1 MIMVR
6 TTQIKGGNENNA
18 NGELKNP
25 AFDVI
30 VRNLDK
36 INGNRK
42 GQMIAYGVDELD
54 VKMIGLILSGM
65 SNENISKQL
74 KRPLSTIQRRKKKIL
89 DNGLV
94 HVLHRIDFRKFGLRK
109 GLLYFKCKSANL
121 QEAVDKISRIRGVE
135 SASAYLGSLDVIAF
149 VAYSD
154 SKEVLE
160 IIAKA
165 QELGLISD
173 VTWSEE
179 IHSSEHS

>member
-6 TTQIKGGNENNA
+6 TAQVKGAFETVSNSHA
-18 NGELKNP
+18 NP

-30 VRNLDK
+30 VNNLDK
-36 INGNRK
+36 INGKRK
-42 GQMIAYGVDELD
+42 SRMTSYGIDELD
-54 VKMIGLILSGM
+54 VQLIGLILSGIT
-65 SNENISKQL
+65 SEDISKQL
-74 KRPLSTIQRRKKKIL
+74 KTPLSTIQRRKKKIL
-89 DNGLV
+89 DKGLV
-94 HVLHRIDFRKFGLRK
+94 HVSYRIDFKKFGLRK

-121 QEAVDKISRIRGVE
+121 QEAVEKISRIGGVE

-165 QELGLISD
+165 QELDLINE

-179 IHSSEHS
+179 IHSMHS